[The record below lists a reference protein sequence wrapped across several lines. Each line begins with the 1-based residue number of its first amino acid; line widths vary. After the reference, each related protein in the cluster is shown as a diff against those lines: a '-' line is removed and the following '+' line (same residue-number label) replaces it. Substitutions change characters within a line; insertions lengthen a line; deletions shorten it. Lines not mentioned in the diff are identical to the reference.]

1 MTTLQQLDMNI
12 LLWIQEHLRVDALTP
27 FWRAVTFLGNGGWF
41 WIVLCVLL
49 ICFGKT
55 RKTGVTAALSLL
67 SGFLIT
73 NLLIKNAVARPR
85 PFDTY
90 TQIIPLITR
99 PKDYSFPSGHTCA
112 SFAVALVCL
121 RMLPGKWGILAC
133 CSGRNDCF
141 FQTLSGR
148 TLSGGC
154 SGRISGGTAHKYSG
168 MQADAENIFN
178 LRKADRIQEK
188 KTFPGGEKYKKRYAK
203 ISRKIFECKV

>member
-12 LLWIQEHLRVDALTP
+12 LLWIQEHLRVDVLTP

-121 RMLPGKWGILAC
+121 RMLPGKWGILPVVLAGMIAFSRLYLGVHYPGDVLAGFLVALLTSTVAC
-133 CSGRNDCF
+133 R
-141 FQTLSGR
+141 LMRR
-148 TLSGGC
+148 TFSPQK
-154 SGRISGGTAHKYSG
+154 S
-168 MQADAENIFN
+168 
-178 LRKADRIQEK
+178 
-188 KTFPGGEKYKKRYAK
+188 
-203 ISRKIFECKV
+203 

>member
-1 MTTLQQLDMNI
+1 MGEVYGDITAIRYEYFT
-12 LLWIQEHLRVDALTP
+12 VDPGTFKVDVLTP

-121 RMLPGKWGILAC
+121 RMLPGKWGILPVVLAGMIAFSRLYLAYIIRGMFWQDFWWH
-133 CSGRNDCF
+133 CSQVQWHAG
-141 FQTLSGR
+141 
-148 TLSGGC
+148 
-154 SGRISGGTAHKYSG
+154 
-168 MQADAENIFN
+168 
-178 LRKADRIQEK
+178 
-188 KTFPGGEKYKKRYAK
+188 
-203 ISRKIFECKV
+203 